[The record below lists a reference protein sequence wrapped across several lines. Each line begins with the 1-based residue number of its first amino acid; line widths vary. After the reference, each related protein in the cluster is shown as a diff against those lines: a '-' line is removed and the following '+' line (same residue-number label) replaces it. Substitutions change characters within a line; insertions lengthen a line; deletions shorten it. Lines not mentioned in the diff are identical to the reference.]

1 MQTQQEKWKKHRKP
15 AKQSLSSE
23 NEHLLQDRPCGQDLA
38 WDSVQVDGIEAIE
51 V

>member
-1 MQTQQEKWKKHRKP
+1 MEKTSKTSKTVFT
-15 AKQSLSSE
+15 SE
-23 NEHLLQDRPCGQDLA
+23 NEQLLQDRPCGQDLA